1 MTTVAFFRSPE
12 FGLIG
17 FEASGHS
24 GYAESGSDIIC
35 AAVSA
40 LTEASLNGLISVVK
54 APTMHEWDDENA
66 RLTACLTPECTR
78 DQLERAQIILQT
90 LLEAIQAIAR
100 DYPRNV
106 RIIFKERRKY
116 TCLS

>member
-24 GYAESGSDIIC
+24 GYGESGSDIVC
-35 AAVSA
+35 AAVSV
-40 LTEASLNGLISVVK
+40 LTQASLNGIVSVVK
-54 APTMHEWDDENA
+54 APAMFHQDDENA
-66 RLTACLTPECTR
+66 SLTVCLTPECTR
-78 DQLERAQIILQT
+78 DLLEKAQIILQT
-90 LLEAIQAIAR
+90 LLEALQAIAR

-116 TCLS
+116 TCSA

>member
-24 GYAESGSDIIC
+24 GYAEAGSDIVC
-35 AAVSA
+35 AAVSV
-40 LTEASLNGLISVVK
+40 LTQASMNGLVNVVK
-54 APTMHEWDDENA
+54 APTMFEQDDENA
-66 RLTACLTPECTR
+66 ILTACLTSECTK
-78 DQLERAQIILQT
+78 DQLEKAQIILQT
-90 LLEAIQAIAR
+90 LLEALQAIAR

-116 TCLS
+116 TCSA

>member
-17 FEASGHS
+17 FEADGHS
-24 GYAESGSDIIC
+24 GFAEAGSDIVC
-35 AAVSA
+35 AALSA
-40 LTEASLNGLISVVK
+40 LTEATLNGIVNVAK
-54 APTMHEWDDENA
+54 APAMYQRDDESA
-66 RLTACLTPECTR
+66 FLTACLTPECTG
-78 DQLERAQIILQT
+78 DQLERAQILLQT
-90 LLEAIQAIAR
+90 LLEAVQAIAR

-116 TCLS
+116 TCST

>member
-12 FGLIG
+12 YGIIG

-24 GYAESGSDIIC
+24 DYADEGEDIVC

-40 LTEASLNGLISVVK
+40 LTQAALGGLTSVVK
-54 APTMHEWDDENA
+54 APVMYDQDPENA
-66 RLTACLTPECTR
+66 FLTVCLTPECTR
-78 DQLERAQIILQT
+78 EQLGKAQILLDT
-90 LLEAIQAIAR
+90 LYGAIQAIAG

-106 RIIFKERRKY
+106 RTIFKERRKY
-116 TCLS
+116 TCSA